1 MGFPGGAS
9 GKKSSCRSR
18 RHKRCGFNP
27 WVRKIPWRRKWQ
39 PTPVS
44 MHGKSHG
51 QRCLVGYC
59 PWGCQES
66 DTTEQA
72 HVSFSFLCLKPLL
85 SHTHHTLVSLASLYL
100 LSKLEIFHC
109 WIKFSEAPQ
118 ITDFLLLLYFSE
130 QFFTQ

>member
-1 MGFPGGAS
+1 MGFPSGAS
-9 GKKSSCRSR
+9 GKEASCQSR

-39 PTPVS
+39 PTPVP
-44 MHGKSHG
+44 MPGKSHG
-51 QRCLVGYC
+51 QRCLAGC
-59 PWGCQES
+59 SPWGCKES

-72 HVSFSFLCLKPLL
+72 GTSFSLLSLKPLL
-85 SHTHHTLVSLASLYL
+85 SHIHHTLVSLASLYL
-100 LSKLEIFHC
+100 LSNLEIFHC

-118 ITDFLLLLYFSE
+118 IIDFLLLLYFSE

>member
-1 MGFPGGAS
+1 MGFPSGAS
-9 GKKSSCRSR
+9 GKEASCQSR

-39 PTPVS
+39 PTPVP
-44 MHGKSHG
+44 MPGKSHG
-51 QRCLVGYC
+51 QRCLAGC
-59 PWGCQES
+59 SPWGCKEL

-72 HVSFSFLCLKPLL
+72 GTSFSLLSLKPLL
-85 SHTHHTLVSLASLYL
+85 SHIHHTPVSLASLYL
-100 LSKLEIFHC
+100 LSNLEIFHC

-118 ITDFLLLLYFSE
+118 IIDFLLLLYFSE

>member
-1 MGFPGGAS
+1 MGFPSGAS
-9 GKKSSCRSR
+9 GKEPSCQSR

-39 PTPVS
+39 LTLVP

-51 QRCLVGYC
+51 QRCLAGYS
-59 PWGCQES
+59 PWGCKEL
-66 DTTEQA
+66 DMTEQ
-72 HVSFSFLCLKPLL
+72 VRTSFSLLSLKPLL
-85 SHTHHTLVSLASLYL
+85 SHIHHTPVSLASLYPL
-100 LSKLEIFHC
+100 LNLEIFHC

-118 ITDFLLLLYFSE
+118 IIDFLLLLYFSE